1 MINQI
6 PVKLSQKLYETDYYL
21 WLKVTE
27 NHLRKGNL
35 AEVDLENLIEEIESL
50 GKAEKRK
57 VNSYLRQLLIHLLV
71 YQHWQAEREY
81 SGRGWIVEIDNF
93 RYELNVLLQSR
104 TLYNLMV
111 SEFETVYQSAR
122 KAAIKKSGLD
132 SKLFPVECP
141 FTVEEVL
148 DEDFLPDTNFL

>member
-1 MINQI
+1 MIEQNL
-6 PVKLSQKLYETDYYL
+6 VKLEQNLYETDYYL

-27 NHLRKGNL
+27 KHLREGRF
-35 AEVDLENLIEEIESL
+35 AEVDLDNLIEEIESL

-71 YQHWQAEREY
+71 YRYWQVEREY

-93 RYELNVLLQSR
+93 RYELNLLLQSK
-104 TLYNLMV
+104 TLYNLML
-111 SEFETVYQSAR
+111 SEFDAVYQAAR

-132 SKLFPVECP
+132 SALFPVECP
-141 FTVEEVL
+141 LSAEEVL
-148 DEDFLPDTNFL
+148 EEDFLP